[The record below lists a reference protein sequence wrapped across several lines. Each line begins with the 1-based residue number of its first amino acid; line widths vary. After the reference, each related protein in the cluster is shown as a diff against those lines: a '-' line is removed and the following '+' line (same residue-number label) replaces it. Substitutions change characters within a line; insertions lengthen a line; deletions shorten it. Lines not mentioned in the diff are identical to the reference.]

1 MNSPNQKTAGA
12 HHDDRDQS
20 KQTLCEF
27 QMGREEAGFPDRFLV
42 RAVGDAARLLA
53 GAGRSLSGW
62 KLTARHIVAGLK
74 TRSAG
79 ALWTLKTIQTPIR
92 AAFASRT
99 LSGRSAS
106 GR

>member
-27 QMGREEAGFPDRFLV
+27 QVGREEAGFPDRFLV
-42 RAVGDAARLLA
+42 RPVVDAARLLA
-53 GAGRSLSGW
+53 GAGRSLPDR
-62 KLTARHIVAGLK
+62 KLKAPQQEN
-74 TRSAG
+74 AG
-79 ALWTLKTIQTPIR
+79 ALWWTFRKIQNR
-92 AAFASRT
+92 SAAGFAART
-99 LSGRSAS
+99 SCGPSAS